1 MSKISIVYHSGYG
14 HTKKVAEII
23 AEGARQVSGT
33 EVKIFDAETAI
44 KNLDELDNY
53 DAIIF
58 GSPTYM
64 GMVSAK
70 FKEFCD
76 AASKKWFAQS
86 WKNKIAAGFTN
97 SGSLSGDKQI
107 TLQYLVTFAMQ
118 QGMVWVGQG
127 EMPASNSSGHGGK
140 PEQINRMGS
149 STGLMTQSDNAAPE
163 NTPSSGDVE
172 TAKLFGKRIAEATNR
187 WVK

>member
-1 MSKISIVYHSGYG
+1 MAKIAIVYHSGYG
-14 HTKKVAEII
+14 HTKKVADLV
-23 AEGARQVSGT
+23 AEGAKSSGAEVS
-33 EVKIFDAETAI
+33 VYDAETAI
-44 KNLDELDNY
+44 VKIDELDNA

-64 GMVSAK
+64 GGVSAK

-76 AASKKWFAQS
+76 ATSKKWFTQA

-97 SGSLSGDKQI
+97 SGSLSGDKQG

-118 QGMVWVGQG
+118 HGMVWVGQG
-127 EMPASNSSGHGGK
+127 EPPASSTEHGGK

-149 STGLMTQSDNAAPE
+149 QTGLMTQSDNAAPE
-163 NTPSSGDVE
+163 ITPSKGDIE
-172 TAKLFGKRIAEATNR
+172 TAKLFGKRVAETT
-187 WVK
+187 VKWSGK